1 MGLASSLPSDA
12 HEVPPIGSLLTL
24 VCSVCRD
31 ALSRM
36 GRSLTFSRK
45 KGTKATHA
53 RSKPSGSS
61 GARPA
66 GDAASDSGSV
76 STRSNCSA
84 RGVVKWR
91 AAGAAGRK
99 PLSRGRAV
107 TIGDV
112 LAEAISKHASDT
124 ASKAAS
130 KATAAQPRRK
140 RDKAHGDM
148 EVEGLASWGQQASEE
163 EEAAGAIAADDD
175 LAEITEMED
184 ADQHGE
190 RPASA
195 MAAAPEAAPDSSDE
209 EGAHAPPPPTPP
221 PPAPPS
227 IPFSTSTYV
236 YTTLPFIM
244 QCHVR

>member
-1 MGLASSLPSDA
+1 M
-12 HEVPPIGSLLTL
+12 
-24 VCSVCRD
+24 
-31 ALSRM
+31 
-36 GRSLTFSRK
+36 
-45 KGTKATHA
+45 
-53 RSKPSGSS
+53 
-61 GARPA
+61 
-66 GDAASDSGSV
+66 
-76 STRSNCSA
+76 
-84 RGVVKWR
+84 
-91 AAGAAGRK
+91 
-99 PLSRGRAV
+99 

-140 RDKAHGDM
+140 CAMAHGDM

-195 MAAAPEAAPDSSDE
+195 MAAAPEAKNLYQICLLGS
-209 EGAHAPPPPTPP
+209 
-221 PPAPPS
+221 
-227 IPFSTSTYV
+227 
-236 YTTLPFIM
+236 
-244 QCHVR
+244 